1 MRLILL
7 FAACV
12 ATPAFAQDRVAI
24 PTGSGVTNSPI
35 GQSTT
40 AQPAATVM
48 AEPVAMMI
56 AAFDRDGDARVSRAE
71 FDAGLRHSFDS
82 VDTRKAGS
90 LGYIAFSDWSER
102 WLGDRNTLPSPFETD
117 RDGDNRITWDELD
130 ARFALLFTRFDTNK
144 DGSLARSELLTLRP
158 QMFDRDRR
166 GRPMSP
172 PAQRPRN

>member
-1 MRLILL
+1 MRLFLL
-7 FAACV
+7 LAAFV
-12 ATPAFAQDRVAI
+12 TGPAFAQDRVAI
-24 PTGSGVTNSPI
+24 PTGSGVPNSPI
-35 GQSTT
+35 GQSTA

-48 AEPVAMMI
+48 VEPVGMMI

-71 FDAGLRHSFDS
+71 FEAGLRQTFDS
-82 VDTRKAGS
+82 MYTRKTGA

-130 ARFALLFTRFDTNK
+130 ARFALLFTRFDADK
-144 DGSLARSELLTLRP
+144 DGMITRKELLTLRP

-166 GRPMSP
+166 GRPMGAAP
-172 PAQRPRN
+172 KPRRN

>member
-1 MRLILL
+1 MRLFLPL
-7 FAACV
+7 AAFL
-12 ATPAFAQDRVAI
+12 ATPALAQQAPVQVA
-24 PTGSGVTNSPI
+24 PVVPGPQT
-35 GQSTT
+35 
-40 AQPAATVM
+40 QPAATVM

-56 AAFDRDGDARVSRAE
+56 AAFDRDGDALVSRAE

-82 VDTRKAGS
+82 IDTRKTGA

-117 RDGDNRITWDELD
+117 RDGDNRITWDEFA

-144 DGSLARSELLTLRP
+144 DGSLSRSELLTLRP

-166 GRPMSP
+166 GRPMNA
-172 PAQRPRN
+172 PAKLPRN

>member
-1 MRLILL
+1 MRLFLL
-7 FAACV
+7 LAAFAASPV
-12 ATPAFAQDRVAI
+12 FAQQARPAQVA
-24 PTGSGVTNSPI
+24 PVVPGP
-35 GQSTT
+35 Q

-56 AAFDRDGDARVSRAE
+56 AAFDSDGDALVSRAE

-82 VDTRKAGS
+82 VDTRKTGS

-117 RDGDNRITWDELD
+117 RDGDNRITWDEPA
-130 ARFALLFTRFDTNK
+130 ARFDLLFARFDTNK
-144 DGSLARSELLTLRP
+144 DGSLSRSELLTLRP

-166 GRPMSP
+166 GRPMNA
-172 PAQRPRN
+172 PAKPPRN